1 MANLQALKAE
11 LDAGHPVTGA
21 YSANSEAAAEEI
33 NALNRTRINS
43 IGSAELLAWSGQASS
58 GDRPR
63 IIKIEEGKANADE
76 QCAAL
81 CITAEQMIMRDNT
94 SLDLNLPDRVAML
107 NALVAYGVLSAA
119 DKASIDALA
128 EESISRADEL
138 SLGSVRAGTIE
149 QARSL

>member
-33 NALNRTRINS
+33 NALNRTRINA
-43 IGSAELLAWSGQASS
+43 IGSAELLAWSGQSSS

-107 NALVAYGVLSAA
+107 NALVAYGVLSAS
-119 DKASIDALA
+119 DKASIDALS

>member
-1 MANLQALKAE
+1 
-11 LDAGHPVTGA
+11 VTGA

-33 NALNRTRINS
+33 NALNRTRINA

-76 QCAAL
+76 QCSAL

-107 NALVAYGVLSAA
+107 NALVAYGVLSAS
-119 DKASIDALA
+119 DKASIDELA

>member
-21 YSANSEAAAEEI
+21 YSDNSEAAAEEI
-33 NALNRTRINS
+33 NALNRTRINA

-107 NALVAYGVLSAA
+107 NALVAYGVLSGA
-119 DKASIDALA
+119 DRDSIDALA

>member
-21 YSANSEAAAEEI
+21 YSDNSEAAAEEI
-33 NALNRTRINS
+33 NAMNRTRINA

-107 NALVAYGVLSAA
+107 NALVAYGVLSSA
-119 DKASIDALA
+119 DRDSIDALA

>member
-1 MANLQALKAE
+1 MANLQALEAE

-33 NALNRTRINS
+33 NALNRTRINP
-43 IGSAELLAWSGQASS
+43 IGSAELLAWSGQASG

-128 EESISRADEL
+128 EESISRAIEL

>member
-33 NALNRTRINS
+33 NALNRTRINA

-128 EESISRADEL
+128 EESISRATEL

>member
-1 MANLQALKAE
+1 MANLQALRQE

-21 YSANSEAAAEEI
+21 YSDDSETAAAEI
-33 NALNRTRINS
+33 NALNRTRINP

>member
-21 YSANSEAAAEEI
+21 YSDNSEAAAEEI
-33 NALNRTRINS
+33 NALNRTRINA

>member
-33 NALNRTRINS
+33 NALNRTRINA

-138 SLGSVRAGTIE
+138 SIGSVRAGTVE

>member
-33 NALNRTRINS
+33 NALNRTRINP

-107 NALVAYGVLSAA
+107 NALVAYGVLSAS

>member
-1 MANLQALKAE
+1 MANLQKLRAE

-21 YSANSEAAAEEI
+21 YSAESEAAAEEI
-33 NALNRTRINS
+33 NALNRTRIDP

-128 EESISRADEL
+128 EESISRAEEL

>member
-21 YSANSEAAAEEI
+21 YSDNSEAAAEEI
-33 NALNRTRINS
+33 NALNRTRINA

-119 DKASIDALA
+119 DKASIDTLA